1 MKVFFTLALIVTG
14 SFSVLKAS
22 NDIYSSIID
31 LRENE
36 YDVNK
41 YRSLANT
48 LESKNLQEI
57 FRDCDPEKMVSIAEF
72 LRDARQYEKSAEGF
86 IKAFKKGAMNR
97 QVATYLYNL
106 TAGLFFTSDF
116 EFNDS
121 QESEI
126 KGLLLNEWRK
136 QDTRLDFQQNRLK
149 NKPKEI
155 LEFPYLYLESIETGS
170 TRHMC
175 SQQTRATDGE
185 SRIVTRSE
193 LYEGG
198 HDVESH

>member
-86 IKAFKKGAMNR
+86 IKAFKEGATNR

-106 TAGLFFTSDF
+106 TSGLFFTEDF
-116 EFNDS
+116 KFNES
-121 QESEI
+121 KESEI
-126 KGLLLNEWRK
+126 KSVLLKKWK
-136 QDTRLDFQQNRLK
+136 SQDDRLDSKQNSLK
-149 NKPKEI
+149 NRQIECDFTRIYACSKQTKTIDE
-155 LEFPYLYLESIETGS
+155 ESLIIT
-170 TRHMC
+170 MN
-175 SQQTRATDGE
+175 A
-185 SRIVTRSE
+185 
-193 LYEGG
+193 GG
-198 HDVESH
+198 YNVSSH